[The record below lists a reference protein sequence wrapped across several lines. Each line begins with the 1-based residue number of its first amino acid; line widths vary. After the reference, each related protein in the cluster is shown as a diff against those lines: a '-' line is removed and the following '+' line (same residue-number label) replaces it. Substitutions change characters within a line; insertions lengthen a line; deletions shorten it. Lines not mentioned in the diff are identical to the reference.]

1 MMMSPEWLEVL
12 AKIAL
17 GLALLCAGIITLDI
31 LRGNRQHM
39 WIMDIVWPVTA
50 LWSGPL
56 GLVAYFRLGRLSTR
70 EAVNAAKSR
79 GEEMPGR
86 NKPFFIAVA
95 LAATHCGAGC
105 TLGDIIAEWI
115 HFAVPFAIAGFA
127 LFGAWAMDFL
137 AAFAL
142 GIAFQYFTIVP
153 MRKLP
158 RGKGLVQALKADT
171 FSLIGW
177 QVGMYGW
184 MAIMR
189 FGVFHRDLPKTDAA
203 FWFLMQIAMAAGFI
217 TAYPINWWLLKKG
230 IKERM

>member
-1 MMMSPEWLEVL
+1 MVPGWLEIL

-17 GLALLCAGIITLDI
+17 GWAALCAGIIVLDI
-31 LRGNRQHM
+31 ASGNRQQM
-39 WIMDIVWPVTA
+39 WIMNVVWPVTA

-56 GLVAYFRLGRLSTR
+56 GFAAYFRLGRLSTQK
-70 EAVNAAKSR
+70 AVDAAKKR
-79 GEEMPGR
+79 GMEMPGK
-86 NKPFFIAVA
+86 NKSFPAAVA

-115 HFAVPFAIAGFA
+115 HVAAPFAIAGVA
-127 LFGAWAMDFL
+127 LFGAWALDFV

-142 GIAFQYFTIVP
+142 GIVFQYFTIVP

-158 RGKGLVQALKADT
+158 PGKGLMQALKADT
-171 FSLIGW
+171 FSLIAW

-189 FGVFHRDLPKTDAA
+189 FAVFHRDLPKTDLA
-203 FWFLMQIAMAAGFI
+203 FWFLMQIGMAAGFL
-217 TAYPINWWLLKKG
+217 TAYPVNWWLLKKG